1 MKKYNLNML
10 RSAEPYKTVLCCL
23 KTGKNNAISMRAIA
37 RKTELSERNVRKAV
51 ESLRRAG
58 ECIVSDASGY
68 YLPETREEVARYIR
82 RIERTAKSHFYTL
95 RTARH
100 ALEEFEE

>member
-23 KTGKNNAISMRAIA
+23 KTGKKNAISMRAIA

-68 YLPETREEVARYIR
+68 YLPETREECSCTV
-82 RIERTAKSHFYTL
+82 EKHKAKQG
-95 RTARH
+95 
-100 ALEEFEE
+100 